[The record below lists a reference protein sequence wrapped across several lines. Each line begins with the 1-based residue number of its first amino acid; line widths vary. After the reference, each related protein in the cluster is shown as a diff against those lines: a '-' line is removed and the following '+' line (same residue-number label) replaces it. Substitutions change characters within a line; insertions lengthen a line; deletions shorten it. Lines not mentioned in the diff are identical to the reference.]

1 MLPSPNGISFFE
13 KSLPSYL
20 LLPVVAV
27 SKDETFCLTKI
38 IRRKKKVKSVM
49 TPEKE
54 TTFSINACPPA
65 TQNLDVISENV

>member
-1 MLPSPNGISFFE
+1 MDDGHMLPSPNGISFFE

-38 IRRKKKVKSVM
+38 IRRKKKS
-49 TPEKE
+49 EKRDD
-54 TTFSINACPPA
+54 A
-65 TQNLDVISENV
+65 

>member
-13 KSLPSYL
+13 KSLPRYL

-27 SKDETFCLTKI
+27 SKDQTFCLTKI
-38 IRRKKKVKSVM
+38 IRRKKVKNVM

-54 TTFSINACPPA
+54 MTFSINACPPA

>member
-38 IRRKKKVKSVM
+38 IRRKKKS
-49 TPEKE
+49 EKRDD
-54 TTFSINACPPA
+54 A
-65 TQNLDVISENV
+65 